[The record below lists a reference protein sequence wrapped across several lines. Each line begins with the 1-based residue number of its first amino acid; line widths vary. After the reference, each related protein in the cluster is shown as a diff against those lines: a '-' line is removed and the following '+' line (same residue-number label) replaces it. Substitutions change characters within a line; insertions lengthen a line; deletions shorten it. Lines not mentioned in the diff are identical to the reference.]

1 MPNWVKTIVKTKPE
15 VLKDV
20 MIKYSAGG
28 KFSFDKVI
36 PMPKDLD
43 IESGSSGELGL
54 MFLFLE
60 SKDDI
65 FKLKINEVFHSLNPF
80 HSDICRDKRFE
91 DIETN
96 FAKYKGDSEF
106 ANDIEL
112 GKKYISNYN
121 KYGHATWYDWCTD
134 KWGTKWD
141 LNSFQSNQDTM
152 IFETAWGFAGN
163 VILELSNKYPE
174 AIFKCEFADEGIME
188 NSGKVIIQGGKVI
201 EQRYGLLENEIDT
214 IWNTYIEEDLGQEK
228 TLSEN
233 EIESEE
239 EIDK

>member
-20 MIKYSAGG
+20 MSKYSNDG

-43 IESGSSGELGL
+43 IDAGSSGELGL

-65 FKLKINEVFHSLNPF
+65 FKLKINRVFHSLNPF
-80 HSDICRDKRFE
+80 HSDIYRDRRFE
-91 DIETN
+91 EIEEH
-96 FAKYKGDSEF
+96 FDKYNEDPEF
-106 ANDIEL
+106 IKNVEL
-112 GKKYISNYN
+112 GKKYISNYE
-121 KYGHATWYDWCTD
+121 KYGHATWYEWCTD

-163 VILELSNKYPE
+163 VILELSHKYPND
-174 AIFKCEFADEGIME
+174 IFKCEFADEGIIE
-188 NSGKVIIQGGKVI
+188 NSGSLSIQDGNVV
-201 EQRYGLLENEIDT
+201 EERYKLSEDERDA
-214 IWNTYIEEDLGQEK
+214 IWNTCIEEDLEQGK
-228 TLSEN
+228 N
-233 EIESEE
+233 
-239 EIDK
+239 